1 MYHKY
6 GNTFPQTYPPI
17 NILNHFIGSSDLYNK
32 DLRSITYRFP
42 MKLPFVINEDD
53 KTTFEPA
60 MTITEITFLID
71 SKDNKKLRLDAFASS
86 DFLYVDCG
94 IYTIN
99 RRNTN
104 SHSKYT

>member
-1 MYHKY
+1 
-6 GNTFPQTYPPI
+6 
-17 NILNHFIGSSDLYNK
+17 
-32 DLRSITYRFP
+32 

-53 KTTFEPA
+53 KTTFEPVII
-60 MTITEITFLID
+60 ITEITFQID
-71 SKDNKKLRLDAFASS
+71 SKDNKKLRLDAFTSS

>member
-1 MYHKY
+1 MKMEFAMQELIYLNTNIQRMYHKY
-6 GNTFPQTYPPI
+6 GNTFPQTYPSI

-71 SKDNKKLRLDAFASS
+71 SKDNKKLR
-86 DFLYVDCG
+86 
-94 IYTIN
+94 
-99 RRNTN
+99 
-104 SHSKYT
+104 